1 MVRSTSADVLLP
13 ILLASALLKNVASG
27 SPDHFVLP
35 AVRVGG
41 WDAAPS
47 LLSLTQLLGHLLSHS
62 REGVHKGG
70 ESEARIRQRA
80 DVLSD
85 LWVPHPI
92 DQVGHHLGARVHR
105 GVRFRLLMHH
115 TEVAVGILVAA
126 RALVLIVCA
135 IGVIVH
141 VVGANLDL
149 IAPEVHVGRD
159 SRVAKHPFD
168 SLRSQVFKTRVGT
181 FRVTDGQE
189 TAQLLE
195 PLVIDVQVFRVKEI
209 LLDLREVVPADFL
222 GDLGT
227 AGGKVVQ
234 RGHKVLRLSLVR
246 LKHFVEDV
254 LARHVFPLVRVDAET
269 RQAEPASCAPLPVP
283 DSLIDHQGDT
293 SLHVG

>member
-1 MVRSTSADVLLP
+1 MVRCTSGVADVLLP
-13 ILLASALLKNVASG
+13 ILFAPALVQNLPS
-27 SPDHFVLP
+27 SLPYHFVLP

-41 WDAAPS
+41 WEAAPS
-47 LLSLTQLLGHLLSHS
+47 FLSLTQLLDHLLSHG

-85 LWVPHPI
+85 LWDASVPHPI

-105 GVRFRLLMHH
+105 GIRFRLVVHH

-126 RALVLIVCA
+126 RALVLIICA
-135 IGVIVH
+135 IGFIVH
-141 VVGANLDL
+141 VEGANLDL
-149 IAPEVHVGRD
+149 IAPEVHVRRD
-159 SRVAKHPFD
+159 SRVAKHPFN
-168 SLRSQVFKTRVGT
+168 SLLSQG
-181 FRVTDGQE
+181 VTDGQE

-195 PLVIDVQVFRVKEI
+195 PLVVDVQVFRVKEI

-254 LARHVFPLVRVDAET
+254 LACHVFPLVLVDAQT
-269 RQAEPASCAPLPVP
+269 RQAEPASFAPLPVP
-283 DSLIDHQGDT
+283 DSLIDQQSDT